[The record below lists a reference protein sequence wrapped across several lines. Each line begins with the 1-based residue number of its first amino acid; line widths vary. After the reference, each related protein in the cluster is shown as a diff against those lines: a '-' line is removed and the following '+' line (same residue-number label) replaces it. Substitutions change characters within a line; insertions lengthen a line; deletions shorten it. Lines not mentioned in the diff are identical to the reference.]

1 MTTIASSPRPPRLVR
16 ERRGSALMFVIIAMV
31 LLAVLSL
38 SAVMGTMHEFKAGRN
53 MLSQQRA
60 LTIAEYGLNGQL
72 ANWTAA
78 RNALPVG
85 GIDSSN
91 VVVTIGDT
99 AKVAVMRLNAATFL
113 VSSLGRSS
121 VGNGQLESQRQ
132 VSMLVRVA
140 SPSLRPGS
148 VLTSLGNVDIQG
160 SPDVT
165 GKNTAPPGW
174 SACASARDTFAI
186 SYKPGVTVD
195 VQKPSTQAVGGSNA
209 DGSLSGANALTVFG
223 TESWTSL
230 VSRANIRVSGNV
242 NPSPVGSFASCS
254 YGMGNWGE
262 PSRGGGAV
270 VGCQNYFPIIYSAGD
285 LSLSSGR
292 GQGILIVD
300 GSLNIRGNFVFA
312 GLILVR
318 DEFWAEGTMDLFGA
332 VISRNANG
340 AGTRVRGNAGLNYSA
355 CAIDKALSSQAVPS
369 RSKHR
374 SWVQLF

>member
-1 MTTIASSPRPPRLVR
+1 
-16 ERRGSALMFVIIAMV
+16 MFVIIAMV

-99 AKVAVMRLNAATFL
+99 AKVAVMRLNAATF
-113 VSSLGRSS
+113 VISSLGRSS

-132 VSMLVRVA
+132 VSMLVRMA

-148 VLTSLGNVDIQG
+148 VLTALGNVDVQG
-160 SPDVT
+160 SPNVT
-165 GKNTAPPGW
+165 GRNTTPPGW
-174 SACASARDTFAI
+174 SGCASASDTFAI
-186 SYKPGVTVD
+186 SYKPGTLLAI
-195 VQKPSTQAVGGSNA
+195 QKPSTQAVGGTNV
-209 DGSLSGANALTVFG
+209 DVGLSDANALTLFG
-223 TESWTSL
+223 TESWASM
-230 VSRANIRVSGNV
+230 VARANIRISGNV
-242 NPSPVGSFASCS
+242 NPSPVGSFSTCT

-262 PSRGGGAV
+262 PSRAGGAV
-270 VGCQNYFPIIYSAGD
+270 VGCQNYFPIIYSAGNLD
-285 LSLSSGR
+285 LTSGR
-292 GQGILIVD
+292 GQGLLIVD
-300 GSLNIRGNFVFA
+300 GRLNIRGNFTFV

-318 DEFWAEGTMDLFGA
+318 DEFWGEGNMDLYGA
-332 VISRNANG
+332 VMSRNVNG
-340 AGTRVRGNAGLNYSA
+340 AGTRLRGNAGLRYSA
-355 CAIDKALSSQAVPS
+355 CAIEKALSSQAVPS

-374 SWVQLF
+374 SWVQFF

>member
-1 MTTIASSPRPPRLVR
+1 MTTIAAPNVWPRLVR

-38 SAVMGTMHEFKAGRN
+38 SAVMGTMHEFRAGRN

-78 RNALPVG
+78 RNALPAG

-99 AKVAVMRLNAATFL
+99 ARVAVMRLNAATFL
-113 VSSLGRSS
+113 ISSLGRSS

-132 VSMLVRVA
+132 VSMLVRMA
-140 SPSLRPGS
+140 GPSLKPGS
-148 VLTSLGNVDIQG
+148 VLTSLGNVDVQG
-160 SPDVT
+160 SPNVT
-165 GKNTAPPGW
+165 GQNTTPPGW
-174 SACASARDTFAI
+174 AGCAGARDTFAI
-186 SYKPGVTVD
+186 SYKPGLPPTV
-195 VQKPSTQAVGGSNA
+195 QTPSTQAVGGTNA
-209 DGSLSGANALTVFG
+209 DGSLSSTNALTLFG
-223 TESWTSL
+223 TESWVSL
-230 VSRANIRVSGNV
+230 VARANIVVSGNV
-242 NPSPVGSFASCS
+242 NPSPIGSFSSCS
-254 YGMGNWGE
+254 FGMGNWGE

-270 VGCQNYFPIIYSAGD
+270 VGCQNYFPLIYSAGN
-285 LSLSSGR
+285 LNLTSGR
-292 GQGILIVD
+292 GQGLLIVD
-300 GSLNIRGNFVFA
+300 GSLNIRGNFTFV

-318 DEFWAEGTMDLFGA
+318 DEFWGEGNMDLHGA
-332 VISRNANG
+332 VMSRNVSG
-340 AGTRVRGNAGLNYSA
+340 AGTRLRGNAGLSYSA
-355 CAIDKALSSQAVPS
+355 CAIDKVLSAQAVPA

>member
-1 MTTIASSPRPPRLVR
+1 MTTMTVSYPPRRVVR

-99 AKVAVMRLNAATFL
+99 AKVAVMRLNAATF
-113 VSSLGRSS
+113 VISSLGRSS

-132 VSMLVRVA
+132 VSMLVRMA

-148 VLTSLGNVDIQG
+148 VLTALGNVDVQG
-160 SPDVT
+160 SPNVT
-165 GKNTAPPGW
+165 GRNTTPPGW
-174 SACASARDTFAI
+174 SGCASASDTFAI
-186 SYKPGVTVD
+186 SYKPGTLLAI
-195 VQKPSTQAVGGSNA
+195 QKPSTQAVGGTNV
-209 DGSLSGANALTVFG
+209 DVGLSDANALTLFG
-223 TESWTSL
+223 TESWASM
-230 VSRANIRVSGNV
+230 VARANIRISGNV
-242 NPSPVGSFASCS
+242 NPSPVGSFSTCT

-262 PSRGGGAV
+262 PSRAGGAV
-270 VGCQNYFPIIYSAGD
+270 VGCQNYFPIIYSAGNLD
-285 LSLSSGR
+285 LTSGR
-292 GQGILIVD
+292 GQGLLIVD
-300 GSLNIRGNFVFA
+300 GRLNIRGNFTFV

-318 DEFWAEGTMDLFGA
+318 DEFWGEGNMDLYGA
-332 VISRNANG
+332 VMSRNVNG
-340 AGTRVRGNAGLNYSA
+340 AGTRLRGNAGLSYSA
-355 CAIDKALSSQAVPS
+355 CAIEKALSSQAVPS

-374 SWVQLF
+374 SWVQFF

>member
-1 MTTIASSPRPPRLVR
+1 MTTMTVSYPPRRVVR
-16 ERRGSALMFVIIAMV
+16 ARRGSALMFVIIAMV

-99 AKVAVMRLNAATFL
+99 AKVAVMRLNAATF
-113 VSSLGRSS
+113 VISSLGRSS

-132 VSMLVRVA
+132 VSMLVRMA

-148 VLTSLGNVDIQG
+148 VLTALGNVDVQG
-160 SPDVT
+160 SPNVT
-165 GKNTAPPGW
+165 GRNTTPPGW
-174 SACASARDTFAI
+174 SGCASASDTFAI
-186 SYKPGVTVD
+186 SYKPGTLLAI
-195 VQKPSTQAVGGSNA
+195 QKPSTQAVGGTNV
-209 DGSLSGANALTVFG
+209 DVGLSDANALTLFG
-223 TESWTSL
+223 TESWASM
-230 VSRANIRVSGNV
+230 VARANIRISGNV
-242 NPSPVGSFASCS
+242 NPSPVGSFSTCT

-262 PSRGGGAV
+262 PSRAGGAV
-270 VGCQNYFPIIYSAGD
+270 VGCQNYFPIIYSAGNLD
-285 LSLSSGR
+285 LTSGR
-292 GQGILIVD
+292 GQGLLIVD
-300 GSLNIRGNFVFA
+300 GRLNIRGNFTFV

-318 DEFWAEGTMDLFGA
+318 DEFWGEGNMDLYGA
-332 VISRNANG
+332 VMSRNVNG
-340 AGTRVRGNAGLNYSA
+340 AGTRLRGNAGLSYSA
-355 CAIDKALSSQAVPS
+355 CAIEKALSSQAVPS

-374 SWVQLF
+374 SWVQFF

>member
-1 MTTIASSPRPPRLVR
+1 MTTMTVSYPPRRVVR

-99 AKVAVMRLNAATFL
+99 AKVAVMRLNAATF
-113 VSSLGRSS
+113 VISSLGRSS

-132 VSMLVRVA
+132 VSMLVRMA

-148 VLTSLGNVDIQG
+148 VLTSLGNVDVQG
-160 SPDVT
+160 SPNVT
-165 GKNTAPPGW
+165 GRNTTPPGW
-174 SACASARDTFAI
+174 SSCASARDTFAI
-186 SYKPGVTVD
+186 SYKPGALLA
-195 VQKPSTQAVGGSNA
+195 VQKPSTQAVGGTNA
-209 DGSLSGANALTVFG
+209 DAGLSGANALTLFG
-223 TESWTSL
+223 TESWASM
-230 VSRANIRVSGNV
+230 VARANIRISGNV
-242 NPSPVGSFASCS
+242 NPSPVGSFSTCT

-262 PSRGGGAV
+262 PSRAGGAV
-270 VGCQNYFPIIYSAGD
+270 VGCQNYFPIIYSAGNLD
-285 LSLSSGR
+285 LTSGR
-292 GQGILIVD
+292 GQGLLIVD
-300 GSLNIRGNFVFA
+300 GKLNIRGNFTFV

-318 DEFWAEGTMDLFGA
+318 DEFWGEGNMDLYGA
-332 VISRNANG
+332 VMSRNVNG
-340 AGTRVRGNAGLNYSA
+340 AGTRLRGNAGLSYSA
-355 CAIDKALSSQAVPS
+355 CAIEKALSSQAVPS

-374 SWVQLF
+374 SWVQFF